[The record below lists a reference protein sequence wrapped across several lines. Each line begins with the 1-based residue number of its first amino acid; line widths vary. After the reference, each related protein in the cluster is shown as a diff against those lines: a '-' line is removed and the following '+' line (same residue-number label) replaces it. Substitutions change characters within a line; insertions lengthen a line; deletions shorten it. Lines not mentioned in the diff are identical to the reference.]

1 MFPKC
6 ENAFIADLIVSVQR
20 RRKAIAYRVRVL
32 RCDKV
37 IERNGDV
44 EQEKLEIELH
54 VRASARV
61 CVVRLFIWEDRWV
74 FVDARVGS
82 KHGWKWEWTRK
93 GKLLGSVNGRS
104 LAEALERTIDFA
116 PSMSTAETHLLDGV
130 WIRMFGAEPRL
141 VSR

>member
-1 MFPKC
+1 MFPKF
-6 ENAFIADLIVSVQR
+6 ENAFIAELIDSVQK
-20 RRKAIAYRVRVL
+20 RRKAIAYRVREL

-37 IERNGDV
+37 IERSGDA
-44 EQEKLEIELH
+44 EQEKLEIEFH
-54 VRASARV
+54 VRASARG

-82 KHGWKWEWTRK
+82 KHGWKWEWTRE

-104 LAEALERTIDFA
+104 LVEALERTIDFA

-130 WIRMFGAEPRL
+130 WIRMFGAKPKL